1 MLQRLDLKKFTL
13 FDQARFD
20 FSPGLNLIVGENG
33 LGKTHLLKLGYLACG
48 LWHSEVKDKSL
59 ISKGSVEK
67 QIAERLS
74 NLFKAEKIG
83 NLCSTNSKEKTQ
95 VTARVEGTIPT
106 VSVHMPHETPGKPMS
121 DEIDWRFQ
129 FSSRSESNVVSN
141 VVIEELQDRLT
152 ENANYGRAVYL
163 PSKEM
168 LSFFEG
174 FIALYQT
181 HSLAFDET
189 FYDLAIKLSM
199 PTLKERPPLVKKLLT
214 ELSQTVGGDVQLDGG
229 RFYIVQGKKRREV
242 TLLAEGLRKLATLM
256 QLLTNGSLAEGDTL
270 FWDEPESNLNP
281 KLIKL
286 IAEMILHLC
295 ANGIQVIIATHSL
308 FLLRELEV
316 LSEKKEFKS
325 VPQRYFSLC
334 ANEQGVNVEQG
345 DSIEDIQTL
354 VLLDEELN
362 QSQRYMEAGG

>member
-1 MLQRLDLKKFTL
+1 MLQHLVLKKFTL
-13 FDQARFD
+13 FDQARFE
-20 FSPGLNLIVGENG
+20 FSSGLNLIVGENG

-59 ISKGSVEK
+59 ISKGAVEK
-67 QIAERLS
+67 QVAERLL

-83 NLCSTNSKEKTQ
+83 NLSSANSKEKTQ
-95 VTARVEGTIPT
+95 ITARVEGTIST
-106 VSVHMPHETPGKPMS
+106 VSIRTPHEVPEKPMV
-121 DEIDWRFQ
+121 DEIDWNFQ
-129 FSSRSESNVVSN
+129 FSSRSESNVI
-141 VVIEELQDRLT
+141 IEELQNRL
-152 ENANYGRAVYL
+152 AKDAHYGRALYL

-189 FYDLAIKLSM
+189 FYDLAINLSL
-199 PTLKERPPLVKKLLT
+199 PALKERPPLVKKLLA
-214 ELSQTVGGDVQLDGG
+214 ELSKTVGGDIQLDGG
-229 RFYIVQGKKRREV
+229 RFYITKGKKRREV

-256 QLLTNGSLAEGDTL
+256 QLLANGSLAEGDTL

-286 IAEMILHLC
+286 MAEMILHLC

-316 LSEKKEFKS
+316 LSEKKAFKS

-362 QSQRYMEAGG
+362 QSQRYMEAEE

>member
-13 FDQARFD
+13 FDQARFE
-20 FSPGLNLIVGENG
+20 FSSGLNLIVGENG

-67 QIAERLS
+67 QIAGLLS

-106 VSVHMPHETPGKPMS
+106 VSVRMPHETTGKPVP

-129 FSSRSESNVVSN
+129 FSSRSESNVV
-141 VVIEELQDRLT
+141 IEELQDRLT
-152 ENANYGRAVYL
+152 SNANYGRAVYL

-189 FYDLAIKLSM
+189 YYDLAIKLSI

-214 ELSQTVGGDVQLDGG
+214 ELSKTVGGEIQLDGG
-229 RFYIVQGKKRREV
+229 RFYIAKGKKRLEV

-256 QLLTNGSLAEGDTL
+256 QLLANGSLAEGDTL

-286 IAEMILHLC
+286 VAEVVLHLC

-316 LSEKKEFKS
+316 LSEQKAFKA

-334 ANEQGVNVEQG
+334 ASDKGVEVEQG

-362 QSQRYMEAGG
+362 QSQRYMEAGE